1 MKKKLFISFFLIALS
16 TAIIAQPTFDLGLKA
31 GLNNSKVTFD
41 RSEYTSESIVKY
53 HVGAF
58 GRLGFNRIFVQPE
71 AYFSAKGGEMDGS
84 ALEMATRFNFSTLD
98 VPLLLGLKVIDG
110 DRANVRIMAGPVFG
124 FLTSQDIDNEDV
136 FDEQYYKDSYVAFQY
151 GIGAD
156 ILGFTLDLRMENTAS
171 DIYQQSNSDLNGNNK
186 TFMISVGYKIF

>member
-1 MKKKLFISFFLIALS
+1 MKKKLFISLFLFAFS
-16 TAIIAQPTFDLGLKA
+16 TAIFAQATFDLGLKA
-31 GLNNSKVTFD
+31 GLNTSKVTFD
-41 RSEYTSESIVKY
+41 RDGYNSESIVKY

-84 ALEMATRFNFSTLD
+84 ALDVATRFDYSTVD
-98 VPLLLGLKVIDG
+98 VPLLLGIKIIDG
-110 DRANVRIMAGPVFG
+110 DRANFRIMAGPVFG
-124 FLTSQDIDNEDV
+124 FFTSSEIDNEEI
-136 FDEQYYKDSYVAFQY
+136 FEPQYYKDSYIAFQY

-156 ILGFTLDLRMENTAS
+156 LYGFTLDLRMENTAS
-171 DIYQQSNSDLNGNNK
+171 DIYQQPSSDLDGNNK